1 MTDLQQ
7 ALDVLRSGGV
17 VAAATETYFGLLAD
31 AANPH
36 ALDRL
41 FEIKPRE
48 LDKGV
53 GLLVP
58 SFEQWRRLV
67 YTTARA
73 EEWAREHWP
82 GPLTLVLPARP
93 YIDSRLTAGGTLG
106 VRQPGASPAA
116 KLVQQFGGPLT
127 ATSANPPG
135 RPPART
141 SQQVLAEFSSHPAV
155 HVLEGHAPGG
165 LASTVV
171 AIRDE
176 QVSIIRRGPI
186 EILV

>member
-1 MTDLQQ
+1 MTDLLR
-7 ALDVLRSGGV
+7 AVAVLRSGGV

-31 AANPH
+31 PANPR
-36 ALDRL
+36 ALDLL

-48 LDKGV
+48 LGKGV

-58 SFEQWRRLV
+58 NVEQWRELV

-73 EEWAREHWP
+73 EEWARQYWP
-82 GPLTLVLPARP
+82 GPLTLVLPACAHVDP
-93 YIDSRLTAGGTLG
+93 RLTAAGALG
-106 VRQPGASPAA
+106 VRQPGASQAA
-116 KLVQQFGGPLT
+116 TLVERFGGPLT

-135 RPPART
+135 DAPAQT
-141 SQQVLAEFSSHPAV
+141 SQQVRAAFSSHPGV

-171 AIRDE
+171 AIRGE
-176 QVSIIRRGPI
+176 QVSILRRGPI
-186 EILV
+186 EVLV